1 MMPGSKDN
9 LQCMVAFHNNR
20 CVQYELD
27 LEHGH
32 KEKSVL
38 GSLTTHEMAIRGV
51 AISPSDSIFA
61 THSFDCLKV
70 WSVDLYQSNKKGE
83 LTIECR

>member
-1 MMPGSKDN
+1 
-9 LQCMVAFHNNR
+9 MVAFHNNR

-27 LEHGH
+27 LEEGH
-32 KEKSVL
+32 KEKSVI
-38 GSLTTHEMAIRGV
+38 GQLTAHEMAIRGV
-51 AISPSDSIFA
+51 AISPSDSIFV
-61 THSFDCLKV
+61 THSFDAMKI